1 MSAMEFFNSVDVN
14 DDGQIEYEE
23 FKTFWEVVKGSG
35 HAEDEIL
42 EELEAIEK
50 GESWRGFDDLP
61 KKFSKHTK
69 GM

>member
-1 MSAMEFFNSVDVN
+1 MSAKEFFNAVDVN
-14 DDGQIEYEE
+14 NDGEIEFVE

-35 HAEDEIL
+35 HDEAEIY

-50 GESWRGFDDLP
+50 GESWRGFQDLP
-61 KKFSKHTK
+61 KKYSHQQK